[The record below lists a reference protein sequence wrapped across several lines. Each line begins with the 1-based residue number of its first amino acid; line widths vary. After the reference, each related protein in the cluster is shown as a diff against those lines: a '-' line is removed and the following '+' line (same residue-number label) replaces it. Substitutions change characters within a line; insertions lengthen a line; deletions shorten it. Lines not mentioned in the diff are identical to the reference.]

1 LRHIKRTHG
10 VCLRWLCERF
20 AGKEFKLYYERSARQ
35 AADIFTKSF
44 TSLDDW
50 LRNLRLIGHLFP
62 EQFWNTVPVKADG
75 KLPAGSYWISN
86 PWADAGEQTTQPAGE
101 CVQSC
106 AATFGN
112 GKEKGPSVNGGYSPE
127 DDWSP
132 EDDDDYG
139 DYALSVASDDEWEN
153 EESRY
158 SPQVATVVAEGRL
171 IPPQAAE
178 AQQSVTKGASSSHP
192 EVYSTTLITSG
203 AVTRW
208 ERGRGR
214 WRLRTRWHSAAAMA
228 PALALPPP
236 PPLRGL
242 HQGCGLHPGGG
253 ERRHT
258 VSNERAS
265 CRSQRE
271 RGSNNCPGPPTG

>member
-1 LRHIKRTHG
+1 
-10 VCLRWLCERF
+10 
-20 AGKEFKLYYERSARQ
+20 
-35 AADIFTKSF
+35 
-44 TSLDDW
+44 
-50 LRNLRLIGHLFP
+50 
-62 EQFWNTVPVKADG
+62 VKTDG

-86 PWADAGEQTTQPAGE
+86 PWAGAGEQTTQPAGE

-112 GKEKGPSVNGGYSPE
+112 GNEKGPSINGGYSPE

-132 EDDDDYG
+132 EGGDDYG
-139 DYALSVASDDEWEN
+139 DYALSVASDDEWET
-153 EESRY
+153 EELRY

-178 AQQSVTKGASSSHP
+178 AQQSVTEGPSSSHP

-203 AVTRW
+203 NVTRW
-208 ERGRGR
+208 EWGKGR
-214 WRLRTRWHSAAAMA
+214 WRLRTRQHSAPAMA
-228 PALALPPP
+228 PALALLPS

-242 HQGCGLHPGGG
+242 RQGCGLHPGDG

-258 VSNERAS
+258 VSRQRAS
-265 CRSQRE
+265 CRSPGE
-271 RGSNNCPGPPTG
+271 RGSNICPGPPSG